1 MVTRLI
7 SAGVGIVIAFVILF
21 LHNTIVLNIAV
32 ALISVIMLYELFNA
46 GRCSKLRLSC
56 ILGMIYAAVNPFTI
70 TGRLAK
76 YHFFISFIILMALF
90 FSFVIQHKTMKYYRL
105 MYITASTILISSS
118 MGCLIRL
125 HEMDNVNG
133 LAYLVMGLC
142 GAWLADSGAYFAGTF
157 FGKKKLCPEVSPKK
171 TVEGFIGGII
181 TNGIIFVLL
190 NMAYAKLLPTLTDNA
205 VTVNYIAVAV
215 LGMALAVVGTLGDLS
230 ASVLKRQCGIK
241 DYGNIMPGHGGLM
254 DRFDS
259 VTFVA
264 PFLYAFLTVFNIYH

>member
-56 ILGMIYAAVNPFTI
+56 ILGMIYAAVNPFII
-70 TGRLAK
+70 TGRFAK
-76 YHFFISFIILMALF
+76 YHFFISFIIMMALF

-105 MYITASTILISSS
+105 MYIAASTIFISSS

-157 FGKKKLCPEVSPKK
+157 FGKRKLCPEVSPKK

-215 LGMALAVVGTLGDLS
+215 LGMALAVIGTLGDLS

>member
-1 MVTRLI
+1 MVIRLI

-56 ILGMIYAAVNPFTI
+56 ILGMIYAAVNPFII
-70 TGRLAK
+70 TGRFAK
-76 YHFFISFIILMALF
+76 YHFFISFIIMMALF

-105 MYITASTILISSS
+105 MYIAASTILISSS

-157 FGKKKLCPEVSPKK
+157 FGKRKLCPEVSPKK

-215 LGMALAVVGTLGDLS
+215 LGMALAVIGTLGDLS

>member
-56 ILGMIYAAVNPFTI
+56 ILGMIYAAVNPFII
-70 TGRLAK
+70 TGRFAK
-76 YHFFISFIILMALF
+76 YHFFISFIIMMALF

-105 MYITASTILISSS
+105 MYIAASTILISSS

-215 LGMALAVVGTLGDLS
+215 LGMALAVIGTLGDLS

>member
-56 ILGMIYAAVNPFTI
+56 ILGMIYAAVNPFII
-70 TGRLAK
+70 TGRFAK
-76 YHFFISFIILMALF
+76 YHFFISFIIMMALF
-90 FSFVIQHKTMKYYRL
+90 FSFVIQHKTIKYYRL
-105 MYITASTILISSS
+105 MYIAASTILISSS

-215 LGMALAVVGTLGDLS
+215 LGMALAVIGTLGDLS

>member
-56 ILGMIYAAVNPFTI
+56 ILGMIYAAVNPFII
-70 TGRLAK
+70 TGRFAK
-76 YHFFISFIILMALF
+76 YHFFISFIIMMALF

-105 MYITASTILISSS
+105 MYIAASTILISSS

-142 GAWLADSGAYFAGTF
+142 GAWL
-157 FGKKKLCPEVSPKK
+157 
-171 TVEGFIGGII
+171 
-181 TNGIIFVLL
+181 
-190 NMAYAKLLPTLTDNA
+190 
-205 VTVNYIAVAV
+205 
-215 LGMALAVVGTLGDLS
+215 
-230 ASVLKRQCGIK
+230 
-241 DYGNIMPGHGGLM
+241 
-254 DRFDS
+254 
-259 VTFVA
+259 
-264 PFLYAFLTVFNIYH
+264 

>member
-56 ILGMIYAAVNPFTI
+56 ILGMIYAAVNPFII
-70 TGRLAK
+70 TGRFAK
-76 YHFFISFIILMALF
+76 YHFFISFIIMMALF

-105 MYITASTILISSS
+105 MYIAASTILISSS

-157 FGKKKLCPEVSPKK
+157 FGKRKLCPEVSPKK

-215 LGMALAVVGTLGDLS
+215 LGMALAVIGTLGDLS